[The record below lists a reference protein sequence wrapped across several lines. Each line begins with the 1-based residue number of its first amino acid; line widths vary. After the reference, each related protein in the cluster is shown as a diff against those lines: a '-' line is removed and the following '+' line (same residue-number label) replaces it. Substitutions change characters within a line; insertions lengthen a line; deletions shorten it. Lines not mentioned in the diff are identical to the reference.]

1 MVANASPAN
10 ADRARRLIAMKDR
23 IAGLYPVKVIDPVYD
38 ALFHLYI
45 AEEEGRPMSVSAV
58 APMIRVPST
67 TWLRWVAL
75 MEEAGLIERQPDPS
89 DGRRCWI
96 ALTREC
102 KARLDELIADL
113 W

>member
-1 MVANASPAN
+1 MVEDATPENVA
-10 ADRARRLIAMKDR
+10 RARRLIAMKDR
-23 IAGLYPVKVIDPVYD
+23 IAGLYPVKVTDPVYD

-75 MEEAGLIERQPDPS
+75 MEEAGLVVRRPDPT
-89 DGRRCWI
+89 DGRRSWI

>member
-1 MVANASPAN
+1 MVEDGTSENAA
-10 ADRARRLIAMKDR
+10 RARRLIAMKDR
-23 IAGLYPVKVIDPVYD
+23 IAGLYPVKVTDPVYD
-38 ALFHLYI
+38 ALFQLYI

-67 TWLRWVAL
+67 TWLRWVSL
-75 MEEAGLIERQPDPS
+75 MEEAGLVVRQPDPA

-96 ALTREC
+96 ALTRDC
-102 KARLDELIADL
+102 KARLDQLIADL

>member
-1 MVANASPAN
+1 MVEGGTSENAG
-10 ADRARRLIAMKDR
+10 RARRLIAMKDR
-23 IAGLYPVKVIDPVYD
+23 IAGLYPVKVTDPVYD

-67 TWLRWVAL
+67 TWLRWVSL
-75 MEEAGLIERQPDPS
+75 MEEAGLVVRQPDPA

-96 ALTREC
+96 GLSRDC
-102 KARLDELIADL
+102 KMRLDQLIADL

>member
-1 MVANASPAN
+1 MVEDGTSENAA
-10 ADRARRLIAMKDR
+10 RARRLIAMKDR
-23 IAGLYPVKVIDPVYD
+23 IAGLYPVKVTDPVYD
-38 ALFHLYI
+38 ALFQLYI

-67 TWLRWVAL
+67 TWLRWVSL
-75 MEEAGLIERQPDPS
+75 MEEAGLVVRQPDPA

-96 ALTREC
+96 ALTRDC
-102 KARLDELIADL
+102 KARLDQLITDL

>member
-1 MVANASPAN
+1 MVEDATPENAA
-10 ADRARRLIAMKDR
+10 RARRLIAMKDR
-23 IAGLYPVKVIDPVYD
+23 IAGLYPVKVTDPVYD

-75 MEEAGLIERQPDPS
+75 MEEAGLVVRRPDPS
-89 DGRRCWI
+89 DGRRSWI
-96 ALTREC
+96 ALTRQC

>member
-1 MVANASPAN
+1 MVENATPEN
-10 ADRARRLIAMKDR
+10 AARARRLIAMKDR
-23 IAGLYPVKVIDPVYD
+23 IAGLYPVKVTDPVYD
-38 ALFHLYI
+38 ALFQLYI

-67 TWLRWVAL
+67 TWLRWVSL
-75 MEEAGLIERQPDPS
+75 MEEAGLVVRQPDPA

-96 ALTREC
+96 ALTRDC
-102 KARLDELIADL
+102 KARLDQLIADL